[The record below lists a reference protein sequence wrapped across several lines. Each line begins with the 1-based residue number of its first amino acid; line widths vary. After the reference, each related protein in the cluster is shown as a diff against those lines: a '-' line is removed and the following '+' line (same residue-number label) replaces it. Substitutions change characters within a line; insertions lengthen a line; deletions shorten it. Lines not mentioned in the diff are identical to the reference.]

1 MFTGLVQ
8 ETGAIADLRRLKAHN
23 GDVVTRITV
32 SAKSI
37 PKELK
42 LGDSVAVSGV
52 CLTAVAIGRK
62 NFSADL
68 ADETMQR
75 TSLSR
80 LKKKSLVN
88 LELPA
93 RPQDRLGGH
102 IVQGHVDATGT
113 LVNFTKIKGRDDWRL
128 VIDMP
133 PELAKYVVAQGSIT
147 VEGISL
153 TVAAIEGH
161 RVEIAIIPHTYEQTN
176 LRDLHRGSPVNLEVD
191 VLAKYVEKL
200 AQKPSTSSSP
210 ALNVAALVKR
220 GF

>member
-8 ETGAIADLRRLKAHN
+8 ETGQIAALRRLKARN

-32 SAKSI
+32 SAKAI

-68 ADETMQR
+68 ADETLKR

-80 LKKKSLVN
+80 LKRKSLVN

-102 IVQGHVDATGT
+102 IVQGHVDGMGT
-113 LVNFTKIKGRDDWRL
+113 LVNLTKIKGRDDWRM

-133 PELAKYVVAQGSIT
+133 AELAKYVVAQGSIT

-161 RVEIAIIPHTYEQTN
+161 RVEIAIIPHTCEQTN
-176 LRDLHRGSPVNLEVD
+176 LRDLRAGSPVNLEVD

-200 AQKPSTSSSP
+200 MQKAS
-210 ALNVAALVKR
+210 ALALQVAELVKR

>member
-1 MFTGLVQ
+1 
-8 ETGAIADLRRLKAHN
+8 
-23 GDVVTRITV
+23 
-32 SAKSI
+32 
-37 PKELK
+37 
-42 LGDSVAVSGV
+42 
-52 CLTAVAIGRK
+52 
-62 NFSADL
+62 
-68 ADETMQR
+68 
-75 TSLSR
+75 
-80 LKKKSLVN
+80 
-88 LELPA
+88 
-93 RPQDRLGGH
+93 
-102 IVQGHVDATGT
+102 VQGHVDATGT
-113 LVNFTKIKGRDDWRL
+113 LVDFTKIKGRDDWRL

-176 LRDLHRGSPVNLEVD
+176 LHDLHRGSPVNLEVD

>member
-8 ETGAIADLRRLKAHN
+8 ETGEIADLRRTKARN

-32 SAKSI
+32 SAKAI
-37 PKELK
+37 PRELK

-52 CLTAVAIGRK
+52 CLTAVTLGRK
-62 NFSADL
+62 SFSADL
-68 ADETMQR
+68 ADETLKR

-102 IVQGHVDATGT
+102 IVQGHVDGMGT
-113 LVNFTKIKGRDDWRL
+113 LVSLTKIKGREDFRL

-133 PELAKYVVAQGSIT
+133 VELAKYVVAQGSIT

-176 LRDLHRGSPVNLEVD
+176 LRDFQAGSPMNLEVD

-200 AQKPSTSSSP
+200 TQKASTST
-210 ALNVAALVKR
+210 LDVAGLVKR